1 MAAMRIGVFFSLI
14 LLGTA
19 AGASQQDDPPAPW
32 IAGPPPTLRVAGET
46 IQGTSESVAWIEGGG
61 ADLAHDG
68 AEITFAPS
76 RQLAVT
82 DQRAFTID
90 VSFRAAR
97 QPGFATLWMCRE
109 GQAVHHSL
117 VIGREP
123 GRISFEVWSW
133 NAERATSRTR
143 IDDGREHRVRAVFAP
158 EHRVLVLEVDGVIE
172 AVAPVRAAFRGTP
185 APGLR
190 LGNNLNDGVHQ
201 PFDGAL
207 LRAGF
212 SQSVP
217 VSVAER
223 LASYDGVR
231 VLAPGE
237 AERQVRAWNDALRP
251 HRAPDWG
258 AADHEASVRR
268 IRALVQDAL
277 GLWPP
282 PFTGQRLQGRAG
294 PLAGGELAPMDFAE
308 LRPDLPLDERSGGAL
323 ERDGYRVTRK
333 YWSVFEGHE
342 ASGWLYEPR
351 GHERRFGAR
360 GPAILCPHGH
370 WQDGARHPT
379 VQARLITL
387 AKLGYVVLAV
397 DSIHVEDTRV
407 ALSSVGAMTWSN
419 LRALELL
426 RRREDVDPS
435 RIGCTGASGGGQQT
449 YYLTALDS
457 GLAAAAP
464 AVMACHLTE
473 ILDPDHVHCR
483 CNHTPHLARVVDV
496 PEMSAAFAPRPQFFL
511 SVTGDWTHAFPSEGY
526 PEIRALYR
534 ALGAE
539 TSVSGDQWDRGHD
552 YDRPMRNA
560 AYAFFERWL
569 GGVADP
575 SHELEPEG
583 LQTEPL
589 EALRA
594 LDRDDVRHDPRAIA
608 AEFRDRL
615 AVDPPTEDSDPVE
628 LRDRLRALLGASVA
642 NPRVRFDEA
651 QDENGLRRGRVQS
664 DDQPDVP
671 ILEFAGEGRG
681 WVICTSDRGMAS
693 TWFERSALVTAL
705 RSRFAKVWLADIRY
719 SGELDVGGAFR
730 GLHGRF
736 FGQDEGQLGVLDVR
750 RVVAAIPGT
759 DRMTMV
765 SLGQT
770 GVVAVLAAAVEPRV
784 AAVVAPT
791 LGPTWRESDRS
802 PQLSR
807 ILLHGDLPEAV
818 LAADHARF
826 RLGGSPAHA
835 SWAAVDPRAGSRV
848 VRTSATPADEEL
860 IEMIRGL

>member
-1 MAAMRIGVFFSLI
+1 MATMRAGVFLSLV
-14 LLGTA
+14 LAGTV
-19 AGASQQDDPPAPW
+19 AGASQQDDSPAPW
-32 IAGPPPTLRVAGET
+32 LVGPPPTLRVAAET
-46 IQGTSESVAWIEGGG
+46 IQGTAESVAWIEGGG

-76 RQLAVT
+76 RQLAVK
-82 DQRAFTID
+82 DDHPFTID
-90 VSFRAAR
+90 VSFRAS
-97 QPGFATLWMCRE
+97 QQSGFATLWMCRE
-109 GQAVHHSL
+109 GQTVHHSL
-117 VIGREP
+117 VVGREP

-143 IDDGREHRVRAVFAP
+143 IDDGREHRIRAVYLP
-158 EHRVLVLEVDGVIE
+158 EQRVLVLEVDGAIE
-172 AVAPVRAAFRGTP
+172 AVAPIRTAFRGTP

-190 LGNNLNDGVHQ
+190 LGNNLNDAVHQ
-201 PFDGAL
+201 PFEGAL

-212 SQSVP
+212 SHSAPDSV
-217 VSVAER
+217 VAR
-223 LASYDGVR
+223 LRSYEQVQ

-237 AERQVRAWNDALRP
+237 GERQVRAWNDRLRP
-251 HRAPDWG
+251 RRVPDWS
-258 AADHEASVRR
+258 AAEHEASVRR
-268 IRALVQDAL
+268 VRALVQDAL

-282 PFTGQRLQGRAG
+282 PFTGQRLAGRAG
-294 PLAGGELAPMDFAE
+294 PLAGGELAPTDFAE
-308 LRPDLPLDERSGGAL
+308 LRPALSLDVRSGGSL
-323 ERDGYRVTRK
+323 ERDGYRVTRT
-333 YWSVFEGHE
+333 YWTVFEGHE

-351 GHERRFGAR
+351 GDERRFGAR

-370 WQDGARHPT
+370 WKDGARHPT

-387 AKLGYVVLAV
+387 AKQGYVVLAV

-426 RRREDVDPS
+426 RSRADVDPS
-435 RIGCTGASGGGQQT
+435 RMGCTGASGGGQQT

-464 AVMACHLTE
+464 AVMVCHLAE

-511 SVTGDWTHAFPSEGY
+511 SVTGDWTHAFPREGY
-526 PEIRALYR
+526 PDIEALYR
-534 ALGAE
+534 ELGVRAA
-539 TSVSGDQWDRGHD
+539 VSGEQWDRGHD

-569 GGVADP
+569 GGEEDP
-575 SHELEPEG
+575 SRALEPED
-583 LQTEPL
+583 LETEPL
-589 EALRA
+589 DALRA
-594 LDRDDVRHDPRAIA
+594 LDRDDARHDPSAIV

-615 AVDPPTEDSDPVE
+615 AVAPPSGDSDPAE
-628 LRDRLRALLGASVA
+628 LRDRLRALLGAGASGSKVQFEDA
-642 NPRVRFDEA
+642 PA
-651 QDENGLRRGRVQS
+651 GGPRRGRVRT
-664 DDQPDVP
+664 DGQPDVP
-671 ILEFAGEGRG
+671 ILELVGEGSG
-681 WVICTSDRGMAS
+681 SVICTSDRGMAS
-693 TWFERSALVTAL
+693 TWFERAALVTAL

-719 SGELDVGGAFR
+719 TGELDVGGAFR

-736 FGQDEGQLGVLDVR
+736 FGQDEGQVGVLDLR
-750 RVVAAIPGT
+750 RVVRAIPGT
-759 DRMTMV
+759 ERPALV
-765 SLGQT
+765 ALGQT
-770 GVVAVLAAAVEPRV
+770 GAVAVLAAAVEIRV
-784 AAVVAPT
+784 AAVVAPS

-826 RLGGSPAHA
+826 HLGGSPAHA
-835 SWAAVDPRAGSRV
+835 SWAAVDPRAGSRL

-860 IEMIRGL
+860 LGVIRGL